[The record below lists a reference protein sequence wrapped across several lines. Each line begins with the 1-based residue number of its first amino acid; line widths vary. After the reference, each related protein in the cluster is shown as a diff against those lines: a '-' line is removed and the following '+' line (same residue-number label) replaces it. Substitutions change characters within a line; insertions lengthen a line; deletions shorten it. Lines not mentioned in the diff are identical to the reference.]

1 MKQALVL
8 KTHGWWEDGDFAV
21 LLVVREKYTERFR
34 DGNGDQRILTLQI
47 LLTKM
52 VATNCYLDLFTYNFG
67 VKKTIIP

>member
-47 LLTKM
+47 RLTKM
-52 VATNCYLDLFTYNFG
+52 LFGPLYI
-67 VKKTIIP
+67 KLWR

>member
-1 MKQALVL
+1 ML

-47 LLTKM
+47 RLTKM
-52 VATNCYLDLFTYNFG
+52 LFGPLYI
-67 VKKTIIP
+67 KLWR